1 VTLEP
6 ARTGAPEI
14 HDVPLTGTLDDDS
27 LLVKARGVTKQFGG
41 LTAVSGVNF
50 DIPRGSIVSLIGPN
64 GAGKTTFFN
73 MITGFYSPTAGEIWF
88 DGQPVT
94 RQKGKKVVSRKPH
107 EVTAMGI
114 GRTFQNIRLFG
125 TMSALDNVRVGLTV
139 HLTSRW
145 WDSIVRTPGMLRE
158 EMAGIEE
165 AMGLLKLVD
174 LENRADTWARN
185 LPYGDQRRLEIARAL
200 ATRPKLLLLDEPT
213 AGMNS
218 SETREMT
225 DFIRKLRVELGL
237 TVLLIEHDM
246 RVVMG
251 ISDRITVLDHGEVIA
266 EGRPAD
272 VRANPHVIEAY
283 LGRGAADA

>member
-1 VTLEP
+1 VSAAQP
-6 ARTGAPEI
+6 APLPETM
-14 HDVPLTGTLDDDS
+14 LTGTLQDS
-27 LLVKARGVTKQFGG
+27 ALLVKARGVTKRFGG
-41 LTAVSGVNF
+41 LVAVNNVDF

-73 MITGFYSPTAGEIWF
+73 MITGYYTATAGEITF
-88 DGQPVT
+88 DDHPIVT
-94 RQKGKKVVSRKPH
+94 AKGGKVRALKPH
-107 EVTAMGI
+107 QVTSLGI

-125 TMSALDNVRVGLTV
+125 TMSALDNVRVGVNV
-139 HLTSRW
+139 HLKSHW
-145 WDSIVRTPGMLRE
+145 WDSVIRSPGMLRE
-158 EMAGIEE
+158 EQAAVDECMA
-165 AMGLLKLVD
+165 LLKLVD
-174 LENRADTWARN
+174 LDRRAETWARN

-225 DFIRKLRVELGL
+225 AFIRRLRSELGL

-251 ISDRITVLDHGEVIA
+251 ISDRVTVLDYGEVIA
-266 EGRPAD
+266 EGSPD
-272 VRANPHVIEAY
+272 TVRANPRVIEAY
-283 LGRGAADA
+283 LGRGAAEER

>member
-1 VTLEP
+1 MTMIEL
-6 ARTGAPEI
+6 PEI
-14 HDVPLTGTLDDDS
+14 IDTGTLHDTA
-27 LLVKARGVTKQFGG
+27 LLVKARGVTKRFGG
-41 LTAVSGVNF
+41 LLAVNNVDF

-73 MITGFYSPTAGEIWF
+73 MITGYYVPTSGEISFDGTPIVTTAG
-88 DGQPVT
+88 
-94 RQKGKKVVSRKPH
+94 KKTKALKPH
-107 EVTAMGI
+107 QVTALGI

-125 TMSALDNVRVGLTV
+125 TMSALDNVRVGLNV
-139 HLTSRW
+139 HLKSHW
-145 WDSIVRTPGMLRE
+145 WDSVFRTPGMLRE
-158 EMAGIEE
+158 EARSVDE

-174 LENRADTWARN
+174 LDTRSETWARN

-225 DFIRKLRVELGL
+225 DFIRRLRAEIGL

-266 EGRPAD
+266 EGSPAD
-272 VRANPHVIEAY
+272 VRANPRVIEAY
-283 LGRGAADA
+283 LGRGAAGES